1 MTELI
6 STHYDLLVVVALLTF
21 MAVLVGVSI
30 EDALKGRRG

>member
-1 MTELI
+1 MTDLI

-21 MAVLVGVSI
+21 MAVLAGVSI